1 MSIERYPNSVR
12 MNSHASFLAISE
24 VIDIFESIRRE
35 FPTENGKNA
44 DYIPEL
50 AIVDTELF
58 GLSLVRKK
66 ERIYFKV
73 TYPIE
78 IH

>member
-1 MSIERYPNSVR
+1 
-12 MNSHASFLAISE
+12 MNSHAAFLTNSE

-58 GLSLVRKK
+58 GLSLV
-66 ERIYFKV
+66 
-73 TYPIE
+73 P
-78 IH
+78 